1 MKIKTV
7 IKMLLTT
14 LLIFNTNVFAKT
26 LDDVR
31 KNEHLKCG
39 VSTGLI
45 GFSSVNSKGI
55 WQGMDVDVCR
65 AIAAAVLGDA
75 SKVKFIS
82 LTAKE
87 RFTAL
92 QSGEIDVLSRN
103 TTWTA
108 TRDSAL
114 GLTFAGVNYYDGQ
127 GFMVKKS
134 LGINKLSELD
144 GATFCIQSGT
154 TTELNLADYFRQHG
168 MNYKSVTVDTSAQSS
183 QAFKANRCDV
193 LTTDQSGLYAIR
205 SEFKKPNSVIILS
218 EVISKEPLGPSVRS
232 NDIEW
237 FNIVKWT
244 LNALISAEELG
255 LTSDNVFKFY
265 NNPEINRILGRS
277 GSLHKNLRLNKQ
289 WAANAI
295 SQVGN
300 YGQIFA
306 RNIGEKTPLKIK
318 RGLNALWKDGGIL
331 YSPPFR

>member
-1 MKIKTV
+1 MKAT
-7 IKMLLTT
+7 IKMLFM
-14 LLIFNTNVFAKT
+14 LLLVFNIHNTFATT

-31 KNEHLKCG
+31 KNGYLKCG
-39 VSTGLI
+39 VSTGLV
-45 GFSSVNSKGI
+45 GFSSVNSKGK
-55 WQGMDVDVCR
+55 WQGIDVDVCR
-65 AIAAAVLGDA
+65 AVAAAVFGD
-75 SKVKFIS
+75 SNKVKFVG

-92 QSGEIDVLSRN
+92 QSGEIDMLSRN

-114 GLTFAGVNYYDGQ
+114 GITFAGVNYYDGQ

-134 LGINKLSELD
+134 LGVKKLKDLD

-154 TTELNLADYFRQHG
+154 TTELNLADYFRSHK
-168 MNYKSVTVDTSAQSS
+168 MKYKTINLDSS
-183 QAFKANRCDV
+183 LQVKNGFEANRCDV
-193 LTTDQSGLYAIR
+193 ITTDQSGLYAIR
-205 SEFKKPNSVIILS
+205 SELKKPNSVIVLD

-232 NDIEW
+232 DDIEW

-255 LTSDNVFKFY
+255 LSSNNVLRAY

-277 GSLHKNLRLNKQ
+277 GSIHKNLKLDKQ

-300 YGQIFA
+300 YAEIFA
-306 RNIGEKTPLKIK
+306 RNIGENTPLKIK
-318 RGLNALWKDGGIL
+318 RGLNALWSDGGIL